1 MNVVVYCGA
10 NPGRDSR
17 FTALARELGAWI
29 ADNGHRLVYGGSDC
43 GLMGTLAQAALD
55 HGGEVIGVEPRFFI
69 ESGIGQPALTELH
82 VVETMSERKMMMYE
96 LGEAFVALPGGTG
109 TLEEIA
115 EVLSLAKLGKHA
127 HPCIFYS
134 FEGYYEP
141 LRTLFQ
147 TMVRQG
153 FLTEKELKLARFAPD
168 LTSVSAILEA
178 AAP

>member
-17 FTALARELGAWI
+17 FTAIAWELGAWI

-82 VVETMSERKMMMYE
+82 VVDTMSERKMMMYG

-127 HPCIFYS
+127 HPCIFYN

-168 LTSVSAILEA
+168 LASVSAIIEA